1 MKTLL
6 FTVLLKGWDI
16 INQLSFHSKV
26 IKNHACNPNMIFD
39 ASNDRTY
46 QKVIQNDVRRET
58 QNPSKSHSKSILE
71 ASRGPLNA

>member
-46 QKVIQNDVRRET
+46 QKVIQNSLQMGDPEIIK
-58 QNPSKSHSKSILE
+58 NH
-71 ASRGPLNA
+71 